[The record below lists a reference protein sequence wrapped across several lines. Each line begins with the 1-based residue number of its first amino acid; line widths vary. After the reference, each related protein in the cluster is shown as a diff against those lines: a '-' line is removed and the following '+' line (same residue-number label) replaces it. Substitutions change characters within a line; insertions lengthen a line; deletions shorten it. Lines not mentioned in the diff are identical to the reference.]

1 MAKTWTVSLS
11 SKFCYNG
18 HSVVEINFE
27 AAIKAWSDSTLNRDF
42 HIIYTREFMSKTLC
56 NLT

>member
-11 SKFCYNG
+11 SKFCYTG

-27 AAIKAWSDSTLNRDF
+27 AAIKAWSDSTLNRNF
-42 HIIYTREFMSKTLC
+42 HIIYTKE
-56 NLT
+56 NLRQRNCVI